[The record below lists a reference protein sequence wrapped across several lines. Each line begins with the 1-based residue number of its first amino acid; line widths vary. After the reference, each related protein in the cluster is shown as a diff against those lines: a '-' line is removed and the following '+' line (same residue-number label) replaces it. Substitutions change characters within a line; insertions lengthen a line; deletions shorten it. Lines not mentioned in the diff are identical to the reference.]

1 MNSMHSEF
9 VRANNI
15 LNNFVKKSSKFENRF
30 ISLQEDM
37 TSFIEANNLMDKVF
51 IDSVILGYVL
61 VDYFEDVRR
70 LKEFHNVRHINAV
83 RVTAYTAY
91 WLLRR
96 KPIQVKPGNE
106 DRELVFINERFVLAY
121 ILSFLSNYDKGEF
134 FSEDKSGLR
143 SYADSLFYFL
153 KYRFTSANAL
163 ELAIMSFFSG
173 QIYQEDSEDISE
185 KLGKYEKSLYG
196 NEEQIIEYE

>member
-9 VRANNI
+9 VRANHI
-15 LNNFVKKSSKFENRF
+15 LNNFVIKNPKFENRF
-30 ISLQEDM
+30 ISLFEDM
-37 TSFIEANNLMDKVF
+37 KNFIEANKLTEKVF
-51 IDSVILGYVL
+51 IDPILLGYTL
-61 VDYFEDVRR
+61 IDYFEDVRR
-70 LKEFHNVRHINAV
+70 LKEFHNVKHINAV

-96 KPIQVKPGNE
+96 KPIQVIHGNE
-106 DRELVFINERFVLAY
+106 DKELVFINERFVLAY

-134 FSEDKSGLR
+134 FSETKSGLD

-153 KYRFTSANAL
+153 KYRFTSANGL
-163 ELAIMSFFSG
+163 ELAIMSFFAG

-185 KLGKYEKSLYG
+185 KLGKYEKDIYG
-196 NEEQIIEYE
+196 NNKENVE